1 MVIKTKTSTVLN
13 VWLLAE
19 DYFRSAAIL
28 FEENQYRDSLFFLCQ
43 ALEQLLKTASLLG
56 IKELK
61 LSLNKVYVLAQA
73 LERAIQKNDY
83 IFPEEQIDDFVSI
96 FEQVKTLQRMLKKQ
110 IPGISFW
117 AQVKT
122 KINNLIKR

>member
-1 MVIKTKTSTVLN
+1 MVTKTKTSTVLN
-13 VWLLAE
+13 FWLLAK

-56 IKELK
+56 IKDLK

-73 LERAIQKNDY
+73 LEKTIQKNGY
-83 IFPEEQIDDFVSI
+83 IFPEEQIEGFVSI
-96 FEQVKTLQRMLKKQ
+96 FEQVKALQRMLKKQ

-117 AQVKT
+117 TQIKT
-122 KINNLIKR
+122 KISNLIKR